1 MQLFLWIG
9 IWITGTRV
17 RSRDSGHI
25 IGLRYGLGECGECC
39 RIHNLITSDIDE
51 KWCSNYCCKSVGT
64 TYCCDSS
71 FLQAPEEDRLP
82 FCTDWLQVYVWVPIV
97 VSIGIVVLCIG
108 CCICCCRACC
118 GRGRETIIVQGGQQG
133 AGTTV
138 VAQQQTTMMNPVGY
152 APVGYPPS
160 PYSAGYDQPW
170 IVANEQQI

>member
-1 MQLFLWIG
+1 MNSSLTMLIFF
-9 IWITGTRV
+9 IT
-17 RSRDSGHI
+17 I
-25 IGLRYGLGECGECC
+25 ISFFGLGECGECC

-160 PYSAGYDQPW
+160 PYSAGYDQP
-170 IVANEQQI
+170 